1 MSLGDSRKQRVRDCV
16 AILSVLTVRVVVLES
31 SQLHKK
37 A

>member
-16 AILSVLTVRVVVLES
+16 AILSVLTVLVVLES